1 MKTLNETGRIQYCIA
16 VADVTLSDH
25 MVVAPPYCWSP
36 VVSRVVR
43 AVAVAGLIAAPALMT
58 VGCAPLV
65 IGGAAAAAGA
75 GASVATERRGVAGF
89 VSDLEIQTEI
99 NRLWLANQFYPG
111 NDIDM
116 TVDSGRV
123 LLVGRVADPQRRVDA
138 ARFAWQAAGVRE
150 VINEIQVGGGES
162 SLMDTARDA
171 WISAQIRARLTVDG
185 GVSSQNYSIDTVG
198 GVVYLMGAAKSQAEV
213 DAVLNH
219 ARSVSGVQRVVSYVR
234 LPDSSGGAP
243 SAASHP

>member
-1 MKTLNETGRIQYCIA
+1 ML
-16 VADVTLSDH
+16 
-25 MVVAPPYCWSP
+25 
-36 VVSRVVR
+36 RVVR
-43 AVAVAGLIAAPALMT
+43 AIAVASLVATPALLT

-75 GASVATERRGVAGF
+75 GASVATEQRGVGGF
-89 VSDLEIQTEI
+89 VSDLEIQTQI
-99 NRLWLANQFYPG
+99 NRLWLENRVYPG

-123 LLVGRVADPQRRVDA
+123 LLVGRVADAQRRVDA

-162 SLMDTARDA
+162 TLMDQARDA
-171 WISAQIRARLTVDG
+171 WISAQIRARLTVDS
-185 GVSSQNYSIDTVG
+185 GVSSQNYSVDTVG
-198 GVVYLMGAAKSQAEV
+198 GVVYLMGAAKSQGEA

-234 LPDSSGGAP
+234 PPNSGGGAP
-243 SAASHP
+243 SAAGHP